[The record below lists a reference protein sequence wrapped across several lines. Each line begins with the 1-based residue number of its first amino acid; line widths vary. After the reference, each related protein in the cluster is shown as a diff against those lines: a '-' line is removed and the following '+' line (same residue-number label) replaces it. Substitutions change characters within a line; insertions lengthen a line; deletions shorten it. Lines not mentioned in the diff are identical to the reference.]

1 MVCHQGLNLNDK
13 HTLPSQIKS
22 VSDVTGLNFPTWPCL
37 FVFSYIISSDF
48 WDLLAHFLLSP
59 TFSII
64 SAWSE
69 TQFHWQLSLLE
80 RNRQQRGPAP
90 LKLPRNNIS
99 LCASACWAD
108 ISIRGS
114 MGAEL
119 HWVGWMEDREIK
131 RQEGEMT
138 SGGKYTQGAEKADV
152 EQKMRWRD
160 KRVKRGHETET
171 GMKLPQ

>member
-1 MVCHQGLNLNDK
+1 MSQVSIFPHGLVLCVFI
-13 HTLPSQIKS
+13 HHHLRLLRSPHPLPA
-22 VSDVTGLNFPTWPCL
+22 V
-37 FVFSYIISSDF
+37 SYI
-48 WDLLAHFLLSP
+48 L
-59 TFSII
+59 II

-80 RNRQQRGPAP
+80 RNQQRSPAP

-114 MGAEL
+114 MGAGL

-131 RQEGEMT
+131 RQGGEMT
-138 SGGKYTQGAEKADV
+138 SGGKYTEGAERADV

-160 KRVKRGHETET
+160 KRVKRGHEMET
-171 GMKLPQ
+171 GMKLPL